1 MSAMSDCPV
10 CRGRDAEVFFELPGV
25 PVYCNVLW
33 PTADEA
39 VAAPRADISLALCG
53 ACGMIWNTSFDA
65 AATDYGVEYENSLH
79 YSDVFQQHAEE
90 LAERLAEQAADPA
103 ATVID
108 IGCGKGDF
116 LALLCANGRCRGL
129 GFDPSYD
136 GAQDGVEWLSFVR
149 DEYRVDPGVP
159 RGDLVVCRH
168 VLEHIPDPHGFVA
181 TLRHAVADGGVLY
194 VEVPSAEYMLR
205 NRSIW
210 DVIYEHCSYFT
221 APALASLFRDCG
233 FEVRS
238 VGTSFGEQ
246 YLWLEAVAAPV
257 AVGAPRAD
265 AEALSELAELAVG
278 FRASFDALLANASS
292 VLDEHTGSVA
302 LWGAGSKGVT
312 FLNVADPQRRIAS
325 VFDVNPRKHGRHV
338 PGSGQRILAPAEV
351 TAAGAETVL
360 VMNPLYA
367 DEVAGLVRGAG
378 STAGVV
384 LV

>member
-1 MSAMSDCPV
+1 MTAMPDCPV
-10 CRGRDAEVFFELPGV
+10 CGGRDGEVFFELPGV

-33 PTADEA
+33 PTAGEA
-39 VAAPRADISLALCG
+39 VAAPRADIRLALCA

-90 LAERLAEQAADPA
+90 LAERLAGYAADA

-108 IGCGKGDF
+108 VGCGKGDF

-136 GAQDGVEWLSFVR
+136 GAQDGVDWLSFVR
-149 DEYRVDPGVP
+149 DEYRVDAGYA
-159 RGDLVVCRH
+159 RAELVVCRH
-168 VLEHIPDPHGFVA
+168 VLEHIPSPRAFVS
-181 TLRHAVADGGVLY
+181 TLRDAVAAEGVLY

-233 FEVRS
+233 LDVRG
-238 VGTSFGEQ
+238 VGTSFGDQ
-246 YLWLEAVAAPV
+246 YLWIEAVPSPV
-257 AVGAPRAD
+257 AKGESRSS
-265 AEALSELAELAVG
+265 AEALAELTELAEG
-278 FRASFDALLANASS
+278 FRASFDALLANASG
-292 VLDEHTGSVA
+292 VLGENAGSVA

-312 FLNVADPQRRIAS
+312 FLNVADPERRIAS

-338 PGSGQRILAPAEV
+338 PGSGQRVLAPAEV
-351 TAAGAETVL
+351 AAAGAETVL

-367 DEVAGLVRGAG
+367 DEIAQLVRGAG

>member
-1 MSAMSDCPV
+1 MPDCPV
-10 CRGRDAEVFFELPGV
+10 CRAHDGEVFFELPGV

-39 VAAPRADISLALCG
+39 VAAPRADIRLALCA

-65 AATDYGVEYENSLH
+65 AATDYGVAYENSLH
-79 YSDVFQQHAEE
+79 YSNVFQQHAEE
-90 LAERLAEQAADPA
+90 LAERLAAYAVDA

-116 LALLCANGRCRGL
+116 LALLCADGRCRGL

-136 GAQDGVEWLSFVR
+136 GAYDGVVSLSFVR
-149 DEYRVDPGVP
+149 DEYRVGSVNAH
-159 RGDLVVCRH
+159 GDLVVCRH
-168 VLEHIPDPHGFVA
+168 VLEHIPDPRTFVS
-181 TLRHAVADGGVLY
+181 TLRHAVTEEGVLY

-221 APALASLFRDCG
+221 APALASLLRDCG
-233 FEVRS
+233 FEVRD
-238 VGTSFGEQ
+238 VGTSFGDQ
-246 YLWLEAVAAPV
+246 YLWIEAVPSLV
-257 AVGAPRAD
+257 AEPAPRAD
-265 AEALSELAELAVG
+265 AGALSELADLAGG
-278 FRASFDALLANASS
+278 FRASFDALLANASG
-292 VLDEHTGSVA
+292 VLDESAGSVV

-338 PGSGQRILAPAEV
+338 PGSGQRILSPAAV
-351 TAAGAETVL
+351 AAVDAETVL

-367 DEVAGLVRGAG
+367 DEVAQLIRGAG

>member
-1 MSAMSDCPV
+1 MPDCPV
-10 CRGRDAEVFFELPGV
+10 CRDRDGEVFFELPGV

-39 VAAPRADISLALCG
+39 VAAARADIRLALCA

-65 AATDYGVEYENSLH
+65 AATDYGIEYENSLH
-79 YSDVFQQHAEE
+79 YSNVFQRHAEE
-90 LAERLAEQAADPA
+90 LAERLAGYVEDA

-116 LALLCANGRCRGL
+116 LALLCANGRCRGV

-149 DEYRVDPGVP
+149 DEYRVGSGQA
-159 RGDLVVCRH
+159 RADLVICRH
-168 VLEHIPDPHGFVA
+168 VLEHIPDPRTFVS
-181 TLRHAVADGGVLY
+181 TLRHAVADDGVLY

-221 APALASLFRDCG
+221 APALASLFRACG
-233 FEVRS
+233 FDVRS
-238 VGTSFGEQ
+238 VGTSFGDQ
-246 YLWLEAVAAPV
+246 YLWIEAAPSSL
-257 AVGAPRAD
+257 AMSAPQVN
-265 AEALSELAELAVG
+265 AEALSELTELADG
-278 FRASFDALLANASS
+278 FRASFDALLANASG
-292 VLDEHTGSVA
+292 VLDETSGSVA

-312 FLNVADPQRRIAS
+312 FLNVADSERRIAS

-338 PGSGQRILAPAEV
+338 PGSGQRILAPADV
-351 TAAGAETVL
+351 AAVGAETVL

-367 DEVAGLVRGAG
+367 DEVAELVHAAG